1 MRVYV
6 NGIDCGDGRV
16 SKKTTT
22 LGMIKVLYYE
32 AMFPTYYPA
41 EECTFA
47 TRFGKQCI
55 LVGGDYSEEDITT
68 ITKQY
73 GEWQEK
79 TNHTGTLQEYQ
90 ALSDS
95 NGK

>member
-1 MRVYV
+1 MRVYI
-6 NGIDCGDGRV
+6 NGIDCGDGKVR
-16 SKKTTT
+16 KKPT
-22 LGMIKVLYYE
+22 LGIVEVLYYE
-32 AMFPTYYPA
+32 AKFPTYYPA
-41 EECTFA
+41 DGCVFT
-47 TRFGKQCI
+47 TRFGKRCM
-55 LVGGDYSEEDITT
+55 VYGEDYSEEDITT